1 MRTEIDKNWNFDESE
16 AEIEGIGRCFVQYN
30 NIKRQSLNN
39 DFMKQETIPLSEL
52 PVLTSNIKRAICM
65 LAWSLYNIADEEEKT
80 AKYLLRTQR
89 EKFLLRKDGNIIR
102 KLTCEETIV
111 IKSQVFFEGFV
122 LSSKSFKGE
131 L

>member
-1 MRTEIDKNWNFDESE
+1 MPTI
-16 AEIEGIGRCFVQYN
+16 
-30 NIKRQSLNN
+30 NN

-52 PVLTSNIKRAICM
+52 PVLTANIKRAICV

-89 EKFLLRKDGNIIR
+89 EKYLLRKDGNIIR

-122 LSSKSFKGE
+122 LSSKSFKSE